1 MTATRSGRLT
11 PALVIAA
18 WAAILVLLAAIAVY
32 LGVRY
37 ASFEDGPSRIGGD
50 RDSWVGDTQ
59 RSEVLQVAE
68 QFALRMD
75 AINGADPEAYSAEV
89 KELLTT
95 KGKASFDE
103 QFAALQQLGTDKQT
117 RGTGE
122 VLAAGLAD
130 IDHDS
135 ATALVVHDAVVTTA
149 QGSNG
154 RHYRWTVSLE
164 KVRGSWLVDSFV
176 QVR

>member
-1 MTATRSGRLT
+1 MTATRSGRLS
-11 PALVIAA
+11 PALLTAA
-18 WAAILVLLAAIAVY
+18 WAAVLVLLTVIAVY

-50 RDSWVGDTQ
+50 RDSWVSDAE
-59 RSEVLQVAE
+59 RSEALQVAE

-75 AINGADPEAYSAEV
+75 AINGADPKAYADKV

-95 KGKASFDE
+95 KGKSAFEE

-122 VLAAGLAD
+122 VLATALAD

-135 ATALVVHDAVVTTA
+135 ASALVVHDAVVTSP

-154 RHYRWTVSLE
+154 RHYRWTVALE
-164 KVRGSWLVDSFV
+164 KVKGEWLVDSFQ
-176 QVR
+176 QVG